1 MNKSD
6 VAVIGLGVMG
16 SNLAINLA
24 SRGYHVSV
32 FNRHPERVRDFL
44 AKLEKDFGAG
54 SPYATPGG
62 RYDYDKLKEN
72 LTTAFT
78 FDQLMGQL
86 AEPRRIILMVKAGEA
101 VDEMLV
107 RLRPRLSDGDVVIDG
122 GNSFYEDT
130 ERRCTSFRGTGI
142 HFIGCGI
149 SGGADGALH
158 GPSIMAGGDEKGWS
172 AVCQMLTEAAA
183 VAPTDGRPCCLW
195 MGKGGA
201 GHFVKMVHNG
211 IEYAEM
217 EAIAEI
223 FDLMKRGLNIG
234 YWQIAE
240 VLSQWEQADEGGY
253 LLEITTR
260 ILQKK
265 TEECHLLDAILDV
278 AHQKGTGRW
287 CISAAMNYDTDVS
300 LLSAAVMQR
309 SASAQKELRTAIA
322 ESYRIDDLHP
332 LCTDC
337 TSSLPSPQEHTQE
350 LSAPDTESM
359 RKAFKMCKMLIFSQ
373 GFSLLHTASRQED
386 YGLSLEDAAAV
397 WRAGCILRSPLL
409 ERLKGAFHYDPQCP
423 SLLLAG
429 IFRNELPACVDALK
443 SVVAFANSMHIPC
456 PVLSTALQYFLTMAT
471 ARLPLYLTQA
481 QRDYFGAH
489 QVERTDRPRGEMFHL
504 EWEETVL

>member
-44 AKLEKDFGAG
+44 GKLEKEFGAG
-54 SPYATPGG
+54 SPKATPGG

-72 LTTAFT
+72 LTTAFS
-78 FDQLMGQL
+78 FDQLMEQL
-86 AEPRRIILMVKAGEA
+86 AEPRRILLMVKAGEA
-101 VDEMLV
+101 VDEMLA
-107 RLRPRLSDGDVVIDG
+107 RLRPRLAAGDVVMDG

-130 ERRCTSFRGTGI
+130 ERRCRSFRGTGI
-142 HFIGCGI
+142 RFIGCGI

-158 GPSIMAGGDEKGWS
+158 GPSIMAGGDEEGWP
-172 AVCQMLTEAAA
+172 AVRQMLTDAAA
-183 VAPTDGRPCCLW
+183 VSPSDGRPCCLW

-223 FDLMKRGLNIG
+223 FDLMKRGLDIG
-234 YWQIAE
+234 YWQMSEIFNR
-240 VLSQWEQADEGGY
+240 WEQSDDGGY

-265 TEECHLLDAILDV
+265 TDHLHLLDMILDV
-278 AHQKGTGRW
+278 ARQKGTGRW
-287 CISAAMNYDTDVS
+287 CIAAAMNYDIDVS

-309 SASAQKELRTAIA
+309 SASTRKELRTTLA

-332 LCTDC
+332 LCNDC
-337 TSSLPSPQEHTQE
+337 AAPQQHEGQAAPPFPVPDQE
-350 LSAPDTESM
+350 SI
-359 RKAFKMCKMLIFSQ
+359 RKAFRMCKMLIFSQ
-373 GFSLLHTASRQED
+373 GFSLLHAASRQEG

-409 ERLKGAFHYDPQCP
+409 ERLKGAFLYDPQCP
-423 SLLLAG
+423 SLLLSG
-429 IFRNELPACVDALK
+429 VYRNELPACVDALK
-443 SVVAFANSMHIPC
+443 SVVAFANSRHLPC

-489 QVERTDRPRGEMFHL
+489 QIERTDRPRGEMFHL
-504 EWEETVL
+504 EWEEIAL

>member
-16 SNLAINLA
+16 ANLAINLA
-24 SRGYHVSV
+24 SRGYRVSV
-32 FNRHPERVRDFL
+32 FNRHTERVRNFL
-44 AKLEKDFGAG
+44 SKLERDFGAG
-54 SPYATPGG
+54 NPGATPGG

-72 LTTAFT
+72 ITTAFS
-78 FDQLMGQL
+78 FDQLMEQL

-101 VDEMLV
+101 VDEMLA
-107 RLRPRLSDGDVVIDG
+107 RLRPRLSPGDVIIDG

-130 ERRCTSFRGTGI
+130 ERRCNSFRGTGI

-149 SGGADGALH
+149 SGGAEGALH
-158 GPSIMAGGDEKGWS
+158 GPSMMAGGDEGGWPGVS
-172 AVCQMLTEAAA
+172 QMLTDIAA
-183 VAPTDGRPCCLW
+183 VSPTDGRPCCLW
-195 MGKGGA
+195 MGRGGA

-234 YWQIAE
+234 YWQMAE
-240 VLSQWEQADEGGY
+240 IFNRWEQSDDGGY
-253 LLEITTR
+253 LLEITSR

-265 TEECHLLDAILDV
+265 SNGIPFLDVILDV
-278 AHQKGTGRW
+278 ARQKGTGRW
-287 CISAAMNYDTDVS
+287 CIAAAMNYDIDVS

-309 SASAQKELRTAIA
+309 SASAQKALRTTLA

-332 LCTDC
+332 LCDDC
-337 TSSLPSPQEHTQE
+337 NTTKHQDRQESAAPIEPDQE
-350 LSAPDTESM
+350 SI

-373 GFSLLHTASRQED
+373 GFSLLHAASHQEG

-409 ERLKGAFHYDPQCP
+409 ERLKGAFLYDPQSP
-423 SLLLAG
+423 SLLLSG
-429 IFRNELPACVDALK
+429 VYRNELPACLDSLK
-443 SVVAFANSMHIPC
+443 SVVAFANSRHIPC

-471 ARLPLYLTQA
+471 ERLPLYLTQA

-489 QVERTDRPRGEMFHL
+489 LIERTDRPRGEMFHL
-504 EWEETVL
+504 EWEEAAL